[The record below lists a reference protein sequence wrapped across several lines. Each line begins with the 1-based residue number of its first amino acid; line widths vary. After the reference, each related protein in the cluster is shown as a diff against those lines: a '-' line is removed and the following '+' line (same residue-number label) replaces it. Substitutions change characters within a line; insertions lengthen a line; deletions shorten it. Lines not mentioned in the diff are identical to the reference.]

1 MANKL
6 FYYLT
11 IASFAV
17 GMASCN
23 KDESS
28 STVYEKAYPVI
39 LKAQSLGLEADK
51 APESYLKGEGIG
63 VSLLET
69 GTDNVVSPNSNIC
82 YLSDGIGNYFVPEK
96 SESVIYLPENGDK
109 RDIATYYPRVADAAD
124 KVNVDLTTDQE
135 FGAKLQYGRI
145 DGLDKDNRKA
155 ELKMKNA
162 LSLVTM
168 DIDASQVVGATGMTA
183 TLQNTPLKGRMNIYS
198 GKFEATEFGTLTMKE
213 GSAFS
218 RSGETSIKKFYA
230 MVIPATVKAAAE
242 EEEKPTVEGKE
253 AKIELVITKEGEEK
267 PLRVEIKLADYTESL
282 ESAMNSNFNVS
293 VDNAGNADVKVTN
306 TSFSIND
313 WGNSGGI
320 DVDGS
325 ESLQNE

>member
-1 MANKL
+1 MANNF

-23 KDESS
+23 KEESS

-39 LKAQSLGLEADK
+39 LKAQSIGPEADK
-51 APESYLKGEGIG
+51 APESYMKGEGIG

-82 YLSDGIGNYFVPEK
+82 YLSDGIGTYFVPEK

-145 DGLDKDNRKA
+145 NGLDKDNRKA

-162 LSLVTM
+162 LSLVTL
-168 DIDASQVVGATGMTA
+168 DIDASAFGAQDITA
-183 TLQNTPLKGRMNIYS
+183 ILKETPLKGSMNIYS
-198 GKFEATEFGTLTMKE
+198 GGFEATEFGNLTMSE
-213 GSAFS
+213 GKAIS
-218 RSGETSIKKFYA
+218 RADNDIKQFYA
-230 MVIPATVKAAAE
+230 MAFPATVNTNTSGESTTESGVQATESKIEITITKADGSE
-242 EEEKPTVEGKE
+242 TK
-253 AKIELVITKEGEEK
+253 KIEL
-267 PLRVEIKLADYTESL
+267 KLAEYTESL
-282 ESAMNSNFNVS
+282 ESAMNTNFNVT
-293 VDNAGNADVKVTN
+293 VDASGTANVKVTN
-306 TSFSIND
+306 TSFSINNWVINGD
-313 WGNSGGI
+313 GI
-320 DVDGS
+320 EVDGS
-325 ESLQNE
+325 ESL

>member
-1 MANKL
+1 MANNF

-23 KDESS
+23 KEESS

-39 LKAQSLGLEADK
+39 LKAQSIGLEADK
-51 APESYLKGEGIG
+51 APESYMKGEGIG

-82 YLSDGIGNYFVPEK
+82 YLSDGIGTYFLPEK

-162 LSLVTM
+162 LSLVTL
-168 DIDASQVVGATGMTA
+168 DIDASQVVGATGITA
-183 TLQNTPLKGRMNIYS
+183 TLQNTPLKGSMSIYS

-218 RSGETSIKKFYA
+218 RSGETSIKKFFA
-230 MVIPATVKAAAE
+230 MVIPATVKTVAE
-242 EEEKPTVEGKE
+242 GEEKPAVEAKG

-267 PLRVEIKLADYTESL
+267 PLIVEIKLADYTETL
-282 ESAMNSNFNVS
+282 ESAMNSNFDVSIDKNNNV
-293 VDNAGNADVKVTN
+293 VIKVTN

-313 WGNSGGI
+313 WGNSEGI